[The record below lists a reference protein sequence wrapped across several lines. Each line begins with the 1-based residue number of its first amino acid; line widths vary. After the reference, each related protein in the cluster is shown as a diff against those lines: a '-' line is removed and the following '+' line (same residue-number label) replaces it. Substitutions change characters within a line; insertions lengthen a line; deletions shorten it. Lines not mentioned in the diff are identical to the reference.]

1 MTTKK
6 KDLYNLAD
14 GWLELESDPGLFTLL
29 LEDMGVVGTQVEE
42 IYDLQKD
49 SLVEGGQCYGAIF
62 LFRWIEERRS
72 RRKIVDQ
79 QPLYVKDESVVNNI
93 FFAQQMIPN
102 SCATHALVSILLNC
116 PSLELGSTLS
126 TLRSHVQGMSPE
138 NKGLAIGNCPELAM
152 AHNSHAVPRARRR
165 VDRTSGAVAAGSRYS
180 GEAFHFVSYVPIN
193 GRLFELD
200 GLKRFPLDHGPVGS
214 DWTEKLRAV
223 ITERLGI
230 ATGGE
235 PYHDIRFALMA
246 VVPDTRAGLAR
257 KLGMLKTNREIV
269 IRALRQ
275 LLQLYHQR
283 KLDRNEE
290 IKLEVKLEIKEEVE
304 SESESEDVLVVNDN
318 GASNEV
324 NKLAQDV
331 IYAINDD
338 VELVKEMSS
347 IGNGDKTV
355 QDETVKSEEDSD
367 EKLCYSPKAE
377 DKQDEEPKASSPPSP
392 YSSDLKPTKSLVN
405 KVISRCS
412 SIDSQSSGPPRS
424 PFQSNPLLTA
434 HDYAKSPLMEGL
446 EESGSNCD
454 SLDLPRVDDSNDSN
468 LDSISENVDSI
479 DSLGPSDSASERVAS
494 SIDRA
499 DSHTPLDRVESQ
511 SEPEQEQEE
520 KSKRSKRI
528 ILSKASSYLDED
540 NEIAKVSSDID
551 DDEAMSIDDD
561 YTNDQGDI
569 ESINNNQDDNSRL
582 SFDPQHVELYEPHS
596 FAPKD
601 LLSILRSI
609 ETDIHCT
616 ENKMRDEVEKRR
628 KYRVDDCRRV
638 HNYDEFITSFLAML
652 TERNMLADLVEHG
665 LGKAGNN
672 SKKDVDKES
681 KSKLN
686 EKDSKSKAT
695 DKDSKSKQT
704 EKEFK
709 SKQAEKESKLK
720 KDKTVPK
727 SNLKQLKTRPK
738 KKRII
743 SESDWSD
750 ACDTPSLPPAPPPI
764 MYKDPSL
771 PPGWKRKVKKR
782 TLGPQA
788 GKWDVFIVNPNG
800 RKFKTRSELRSYLDR
815 QSDSDLDVDNFD
827 FSVSGPPKRGNIK
840 FNTKK
845 KK

>member
-1 MTTKK
+1 MTSKK

-42 IYDLQKD
+42 IYDLQREQ
-49 SLVEGGQCYGAIF
+49 LVEGGQCFGAIF

-72 RRKIVDQ
+72 RRKIVDEQ
-79 QPLYVKDESVVNNI
+79 ELYVKDESVVNNI

-165 VDRTSGAVAAGSRYS
+165 VDRTSGTVAAGSRYT

-257 KLGMLKTNREIV
+257 KLGMLKTNRDIV

-283 KLDRNEE
+283 KLDRNEA
-290 IKLEVKLEIKEEVE
+290 IKVEVKVEVKEEVE
-304 SESESEDVLVVNDN
+304 SESENEDVVVVNDN
-318 GASNEV
+318 GASSEV

-331 IYAINDD
+331 IYALNDD
-338 VELVKEMSS
+338 AELVKEMSN
-347 IGNGDKTV
+347 IGNVDKIV
-355 QDETVKSEEDSD
+355 EEESKKNETEVDTKEKGVTLKEEKEKQEVKNTE
-367 EKLCYSPKAE
+367 L
-377 DKQDEEPKASSPPSP
+377 PSP
-392 YSSDLKPTKSLVN
+392 YSADLKPAKSLVN

-454 SLDLPRVDDSNDSN
+454 SLDLPRGEDSNDSN

-499 DSHTPLDRVESQ
+499 DSNTPQDRLESQ
-511 SEPEQEQEE
+511 SETEHDQED
-520 KSKRSKRI
+520 KSKISKI
-528 ILSKASSYLDED
+528 FKNVKICSDLDEELD
-540 NEIAKVSSDID
+540 AKVSSDID

-561 YTNDQGDI
+561 YTNNQVQL
-569 ESINNNQDDNSRL
+569 ENQNNNQGRP

-596 FAPKD
+596 FSPKD

-616 ENKMRDEVEKRR
+616 DNKMRDEVEKRR

-652 TERNMLADLVEHG
+652 TERNMLADLVEHS
-665 LGKAGNN
+665 LGKAGNT
-672 SKKDVDKES
+672 SKKEVDKEA
-681 KSKLN
+681 KSKPT
-686 EKDSKSKAT
+686 EKDSK
-695 DKDSKSKQT
+695 
-704 EKEFK
+704 
-709 SKQAEKESKLK
+709 LK
-720 KDKTVPK
+720 KAVPK

-750 ACDTPSLPPAPPPI
+750 ACEAPSLPPAPPPI
-764 MYKDPSL
+764 MYTDPRL

-815 QSDSDLDVDNFD
+815 QSDSDLDIDSFD
-827 FSVSGPPKRGNIK
+827 FTVSGPPKRSNIK

-845 KK
+845 KKN

>member
-1 MTTKK
+1 MTSKK

-42 IYDLQKD
+42 IYDLQRD
-49 SLVEGGQCYGAIF
+49 SLVDGGQCFGAIF

-72 RRKIVDQ
+72 RRKIVDEQ
-79 QPLYVKDESVVNNI
+79 ELYVRDESVVNNI

-165 VDRTSGAVAAGSRYS
+165 VDRTSGAVAAGSRYT

-257 KLGMLKTNREIV
+257 KLGMLKTNRDIV

-283 KLDRNEE
+283 KMDRNEA
-290 IKLEVKLEIKEEVE
+290 IKVEVKVEVKEEVE
-304 SESESEDVLVVNDN
+304 SESENEDVVVVNDN
-318 GASNEV
+318 GASSEV

-331 IYAINDD
+331 IYALNDD
-338 VELVKEMSS
+338 VELVKEMSN
-347 IGNGDKTV
+347 IGNVDKSV
-355 QDETVKSEEDSD
+355 EDEENKSDTEADIK
-367 EKLCYSPKAE
+367 EKLCDSPK
-377 DKQDEEPKASSPPSP
+377 EEKETQEIKNTKSP
-392 YSSDLKPTKSLVN
+392 YSADFKPTKSLVN

-454 SLDLPRVDDSNDSN
+454 SLDLPRGEDSNDSN

-499 DSHTPLDRVESQ
+499 DSNTPQDRLESQ
-511 SEPEQEQEE
+511 SETEHEQED
-520 KSKRSKRI
+520 KSKISKI
-528 ILSKASSYLDED
+528 FKSVTISSDLDEEQD
-540 NEIAKVSSDID
+540 AKVLSDID

-561 YTNDQGDI
+561 YTNNQESLEI
-569 ESINNNQDDNSRL
+569 ENNNQEEDSRP

-596 FAPKD
+596 FSPKD

-652 TERNMLADLVEHG
+652 TERNMLADLVEHS
-665 LGKAGNN
+665 LGKAGNS
-672 SKKDVDKES
+672 SKKEKDVEKET
-681 KSKLN
+681 KSKPI
-686 EKDSKSKAT
+686 
-695 DKDSKSKQT
+695 
-704 EKEFK
+704 EKEP
-709 SKQAEKESKLK
+709 KLK
-720 KDKTVPK
+720 KAVPK
-727 SNLKQLKTRPK
+727 SNLKQLKTNLKQLKTRPK

-750 ACDTPSLPPAPPPI
+750 AFESPSLPPAPPPI
-764 MYKDPSL
+764 MYTDPRL

-788 GKWDVFIVNPNG
+788 GKWDVFIVNPDG
-800 RKFKTRSELRSYLDR
+800 RKFKTRSELRSFLDS
-815 QSDSDLDVDNFD
+815 QSDSDLDIDNFD
-827 FSVSGPPKRGNIK
+827 FSVSGPAKRGNIK

-845 KK
+845 KINKSKV

>member
-1 MTTKK
+1 MTSKK

-42 IYDLQKD
+42 IYDLQRD

-72 RRKIVDQ
+72 RRKIVDEQ
-79 QPLYVKDESVVNNI
+79 TLYVKDESVVNNI

-200 GLKRFPLDHGPVGS
+200 GLKKFPLDHGPVGS
-214 DWTEKLRAV
+214 DWTEKLRSV

-269 IRALRQ
+269 IKALRQ

-283 KLDRNEE
+283 KLGRNEALDV
-290 IKLEVKLEIKEEVE
+290 KVEVKVEVKEEVE
-304 SESESEDVLVVNDN
+304 SESESEDVLVVSDN

-338 VELVKEMSS
+338 VELVKEMSN
-347 IGNGDKTV
+347 IGNTDKSV
-355 QDETVKSEEDSD
+355 QNDTLEENEQIIKNTGTIKTEEKQVESD
-367 EKLCYSPKAE
+367 TKPI
-377 DKQDEEPKASSPPSP
+377 EPLSLPSP
-392 YSSDLKPTKSLVN
+392 YSADVKPSKSLVN

-454 SLDLPRVDDSNDSN
+454 SLDLPRVEDSNDSN
-468 LDSISENVDSI
+468 LDSISENVDSV

-499 DSHTPLDRVESQ
+499 DSHTPQERIESH
-511 SEPEQEQEE
+511 SETEHEQDD
-520 KSKRSKRI
+520 KSKIGFK
-528 ILSKASSYLDED
+528 KASSDFEEG
-540 NEIAKVSSDID
+540 NEGAKVSSDID

-561 YTNDQGDI
+561 YANDQGEI
-569 ESINNNQDDNSRL
+569 ESVNNNQDDNSRL

-596 FAPKD
+596 FSPKD

-616 ENKMRDEVEKRR
+616 ENKMRDEVEKRK

-652 TERNMLADLVEHG
+652 TERNMLADLVEHS
-665 LGKAGNN
+665 LGKAGN
-672 SKKDVDKES
+672 SGKKESDKDS
-681 KSKLN
+681 KSKTT
-686 EKDSKSKAT
+686 EKDSKSKAVL
-695 DKDSKSKQT
+695 D
-704 EKEFK
+704 
-709 SKQAEKESKLK
+709 KESKLK
-720 KDKTVPK
+720 LAEKEQKFKKDKIAPK

-750 ACDTPSLPPAPPPI
+750 CDTPTLPPATPPI
-764 MYKDPSL
+764 MYKDPTL

-782 TLGPQA
+782 VLGPQA
-788 GKWDVFIVNPNG
+788 GKWDVFIVSPNG

-815 QSDSDLDVDNFD
+815 QSDSDLDIDNFD
-827 FSVSGPPKRGNIK
+827 FTVSGTPKRGNIK

>member
-1 MTTKK
+1 MTSKK

-42 IYDLQKD
+42 IYDLQKE

-72 RRKIVDQ
+72 RRKLVDEQ
-79 QPLYVKDESVVNNI
+79 TLYVKDETVVNSI

-102 SCATHALVSILLNC
+102 SCATHALVSVLLNC
-116 PSLELGSTLS
+116 PSLELGNTLS
-126 TLRSHVQGMSPE
+126 KLKTHVQGMSPE

-165 VDRTSGAVAAGSRYS
+165 FDRTSGAVTTGSRYS

-200 GLKRFPLDHGPVGS
+200 GLRKFPLDHGPVGA
-214 DWTEKLRAV
+214 DWTEKLRSV

-246 VVPDTRAGLAR
+246 VVPDARAGLAR
-257 KLGMLKTNREIV
+257 KLGMLKTNRDIV
-269 IRALRQ
+269 IKALRQ

-283 KLDRNEE
+283 KQDRNEE
-290 IKLEVKLEIKEEVE
+290 VKVEVKVEVKEEIE
-304 SESESEDVLVVNDN
+304 SDSENEDVKAVNEA
-318 GASNEV
+318 GTSNEV

-338 VELVKEMSS
+338 VELVKELSS
-347 IGNGDKTV
+347 NMGN
-355 QDETVKSEEDSD
+355 SD
-367 EKLCYSPKAE
+367 R
-377 DKQDEEPKASSPPSP
+377 SSCIK
-392 YSSDLKPTKSLVN
+392 DPTKSSNTVAEKPCDEKIELTSSNVPTGSYSTTFKPAKSLIN

-412 SIDSQSSGPPRS
+412 SIDSQTSGPPRS

-454 SLDLPRVDDSNDSN
+454 SLDLARAEDSNDSN
-468 LDSISENVDSI
+468 LDSISENVDSV
-479 DSLGPSDSASERVAS
+479 DSLGPSDSTSERLSS

-499 DSHTPLDRVESQ
+499 DSNTPIDRGESH
-511 SEPEQEQEE
+511 SETENDIED
-520 KSKRSKRI
+520 KSKFHLACNSN
-528 ILSKASSYLDED
+528 KASSDLDEE
-540 NEIAKVSSDID
+540 NYEGKVSSDID
-551 DDEAMSIDDD
+551 DDEAMSIEDESA
-561 YTNDQGDI
+561 NDQGDN
-569 ESINNNQDDNSRL
+569 ESDLNNQDTSSRL

-596 FAPKD
+596 FSPKD

-616 ENKMRDEVEKRR
+616 ENKMRDEVEKRK

-652 TERNMLADLVEHG
+652 VERNMLADLVEHS
-665 LGKAGNN
+665 LGKASNN
-672 SKKDVDKES
+672 AGKKEMDKDI
-681 KSKLN
+681 KSKPV
-686 EKDSKSKAT
+686 EKDSKL
-695 DKDSKSKQT
+695 KDSKSKQS
-704 EKEFK
+704 EKEIK
-709 SKQAEKESKLK
+709 SKPSEKESKAK
-720 KDKTVPK
+720 KEKTLVK
-727 SNLKQLKTRPK
+727 TTLKQLKSRPK
-738 KKRII
+738 KKRLI

-750 ACDTPSLPPAPPPI
+750 TCDISHLEEESPPI
-764 MYKDPSL
+764 MYKDPTL
-771 PPGWKRKVKKR
+771 PPGWKRRVKKR

-788 GKWDVFIVNPNG
+788 GKWDVFIVNPSG
-800 RKFKTRSELRSYLDR
+800 RKFKSRSELRSYLDR
-815 QSDSDLDVDNFD
+815 QSDSDLDIDSFD
-827 FSVSGPPKRGNIK
+827 FTVSGPTKRGNIK
-840 FNTKK
+840 FSTKK

>member
-1 MTTKK
+1 MTSKK

-42 IYDLQKD
+42 IYDLQRD

-72 RRKIVDQ
+72 RRKIVDEQ
-79 QPLYVKDESVVNNI
+79 NLYVKDETVVNNI

-200 GLKRFPLDHGPVGS
+200 GLKKFPLDHGPVGS
-214 DWTEKLRAV
+214 DWTEKLRSV

-290 IKLEVKLEIKEEVE
+290 VKVEVKVEVKEEIE
-304 SESESEDVLVVNDN
+304 SESENDDVLIVSDN

-338 VELVKEMSS
+338 VELVKEMSN
-347 IGNGDKTV
+347 IGNSDKSTLNDAMV
-355 QDETVKSEEDSD
+355 ENEESLDKKSDTIIVEQ
-367 EKLCYSPKAE
+367 KLEGTESKPSE
-377 DKQDEEPKASSPPSP
+377 QQSLPSP
-392 YSSDLKPTKSLVN
+392 FSVDMKPTKSLVN

-454 SLDLPRVDDSNDSN
+454 SLDLPRGEDSNDSN
-468 LDSISENVDSI
+468 LDSISENVDSV

-499 DSHTPLDRVESQ
+499 DSHTPQERIESH
-511 SEPEQEQEE
+511 SENEHEQDE
-520 KSKRSKRI
+520 KSKIEFKKV
-528 ILSKASSYLDED
+528 LSDVEEGKE
-540 NEIAKVSSDID
+540 EPKVSSDID

-561 YTNDQGDI
+561 YVNDQ
-569 ESINNNQDDNSRL
+569 ESANNNRDENSRL

-596 FAPKD
+596 FSPKD

-652 TERNMLADLVEHG
+652 TERNMLADLVEHS

-672 SKKDVDKES
+672 GKKES
-681 KSKLN
+681 
-686 EKDSKSKAT
+686 EKDTKSKAT
-695 DKDSKSKQT
+695 DKDSKSKT
-704 EKEFK
+704 GADREPKSKFSEKEL
-709 SKQAEKESKLK
+709 KLK
-720 KDKTVPK
+720 KEKIAAK

-750 ACDTPSLPPAPPPI
+750 ACDTPTLPSAPPPI

-782 TLGPQA
+782 ALGPQS
-788 GKWDVFIVNPNG
+788 GKWDVFIVSPNG

-815 QSDSDLDVDNFD
+815 QSDSDLDIDNFD
-827 FSVSGPPKRGNIK
+827 FTVSGPPKRGNIK